1 MWNSAETAGGKSQE
15 PSIPSADAPTTKEV
29 AAWAIG
35 YDLQRNRLRP
45 TAPGGAGASRGGRS
59 DGGAAGAVHL
69 GTPRSR

>member
-35 YDLQRNRLRP
+35 YDLQHQAEL
-45 TAPGGAGASRGGRS
+45 AQ
-59 DGGAAGAVHL
+59 AAVDAVTVVL
-69 GTPRSR
+69 LVLCI